1 MGWSTSAPLL
11 VFLSAPAAAFLPSPP
26 LRSSFPLRGDCST
39 FSSAAAACG
48 APASF
53 LTCRPALPCSR
64 SRRDRR
70 SGQTLRCQVQQQ
82 EERQQKPPI
91 SFSESGRVQFFG
103 VEATAEV
110 WAIAIVYFVQG
121 ILGISRLA
129 VSFYY
134 KDSLHLGP
142 AELALVSSIQV
153 ASPSDC
159 SSSHASDGFPL
170 FGYKRRSYLILS
182 GLLGSVSWASLS
194 LLAGCAS
201 ANSCGLLGSVPAAA
215 SVALV
220 TLSSLGLAFS
230 DVLVDALVVTRS
242 RGADQ
247 STAGSLQSLCWSSS
261 ALGSLLSAYASG
273 QLVQSFGPAW
283 VFSLTALFPLITSG
297 VAGLIDEKP
306 AEEEEVIDVTPQS
319 SFFSHLKSQ
328 GSLLWGAF
336 SKRSIL
342 LPVTFLVLW
351 QSTPTSGSALFFFE
365 TNELGFTP
373 EFLGRLSLVSSLSSL
388 LGIIIYDQKL
398 KRVPLR
404 VLFKSAASQ
413 SAAARVTS
421 ARWICLIAVVLGMSP
436 LLLVTHANRLL
447 GLPDQLFAIGDDV
460 ILTVL
465 GQIAF
470 MPVLVLGANICPP
483 GVEASLYAALMS
495 VNNLSG
501 SLGSGLLPLPFLN
514 LLPKQVAK
522 EDGDLVIEASEE
534 EAEEAK

>member
-1 MGWSTSAPLL
+1 
-11 VFLSAPAAAFLPSPP
+11 
-26 LRSSFPLRGDCST
+26 
-39 FSSAAAACG
+39 
-48 APASF
+48 
-53 LTCRPALPCSR
+53 
-64 SRRDRR
+64 
-70 SGQTLRCQVQQQ
+70 VQQQ

-153 ASPSDC
+153 LPWVIKPLYGFI
-159 SSSHASDGFPL
+159 SDGFPL

-404 VLFKSAASQ
+404 VLFK
-413 SAAARVTS
+413 
-421 ARWICLIAVVLGMSP
+421 WICLIAVVLGMSP

-501 SLGSGLLPLPFLN
+501 SLGSVLGGLMTKALHVTEKDFSNLPLLIVITNLSGLLPLPFLN